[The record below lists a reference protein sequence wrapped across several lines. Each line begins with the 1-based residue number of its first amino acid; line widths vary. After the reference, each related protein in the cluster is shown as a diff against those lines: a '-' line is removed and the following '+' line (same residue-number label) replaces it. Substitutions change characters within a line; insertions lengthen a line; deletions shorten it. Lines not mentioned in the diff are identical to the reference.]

1 MSLPL
6 NEQLAYLRLAR
17 TEKIGPVT
25 FQRLIRLYGNSEAA
39 LEALPELS
47 SRGGRKRPLKAYSL
61 AKAKQ
66 EYSDTQKLGG
76 QYLIW
81 GTPNYPTA
89 LAALAA
95 LPDAPPLIAAH
106 GHTHLLQRPMVAMV
120 GARNASAAA
129 RKITSQLAGDLSAN
143 GIIIVS
149 GLARG
154 VDGAAHAAALGQG
167 TIAVLGNGAAHAYPP
182 ENAALQDR
190 IIEQGLLLA
199 ENPPDT
205 APQASLFPRRNRIIS
220 GLSLGV
226 IVVEAARR
234 SGSLITAR
242 FAGEHGREVMAVP
255 GSPLDAR
262 CLGSNNL
269 LRDGASL
276 IETADDVLGV
286 LRPLIERPEME
297 AQHRPFL
304 GSPNASP
311 PSIDDIDRHTLI
323 ELMGPVP
330 MSVDDLIE
338 QSQMPVQHVHL
349 VLLELDLAGRL
360 THEHGGKICLI

>member
-6 NEQLAYLRLAR
+6 TEQLAYLRLAR

-25 FQRLIRLYGNSEAA
+25 FQRLIRLYGTGEAA

-47 SRGGRKRPLKAYSL
+47 SRGGRQRPLKAFSL

-81 GTPNYPTA
+81 GTQTYPT
-89 LAALAA
+89 ALAA

-106 GHTHLLQRPMVAMV
+106 GHTHLLERPMVAMV

-129 RKITSQLAGDLSAN
+129 RKITAQLAGDLSAN

-154 VDGAAHAAALGQG
+154 VDGAAHEAALSQG
-167 TIAVLGNGAAHAYPP
+167 TIAVLGNGAAHAYPR
-182 ENAALQDR
+182 ENTGLQNR

-205 APQASLFPRRNRIIS
+205 PPQASLFPRRNRIIS

-242 FAGEHGREVMAVP
+242 FAGEHGHEVMAVP

-269 LRDGASL
+269 LRDGATL
-276 IETADDVLGV
+276 IETADDVMGV
-286 LRPLIERPEME
+286 LRPLIERPEMD
-297 AQHRPFL
+297 ANHRPF
-304 GSPNASP
+304 SCAPSAPP
-311 PSIDDIDRHTLI
+311 PSIDDSDRHNLI

-360 THEHGGKICLI
+360 THEPGGKICLI

>member
-1 MSLPL
+1 LSLSL
-6 NEQLAYLRLAR
+6 DAQLSYLRLAR
-17 TEKIGPVT
+17 TQKIGPVT
-25 FQRLIRLYGNSEAA
+25 FQRLMRLYGDGAKA
-39 LEALPELS
+39 LDALPELS
-47 SRGGRKRPLKAYSL
+47 SRGGRKRPLKAYPL

-76 QYLIW
+76 HYLIW
-81 GTPNYPTA
+81 GTPEYPS
-89 LAALAA
+89 ALAA
-95 LPDAPPLIAAH
+95 LPDAPPVMAAH
-106 GHTHLLQRPMVAMV
+106 GHVHLLQKPMVAMV

-129 RKITSQLAGDLSAN
+129 RKLTAQIAGDLSAN
-143 GIIIVS
+143 GIVVVS

-154 VDGAAHAAALGQG
+154 VDGAAHQAALSHG
-167 TIAVLGNGAAHAYPP
+167 TIAVLGNGAAHAYPR
-182 ENAALQDR
+182 ENTELQAR
-190 IIEQGLLLA
+190 LIEQGLVLA

-242 FAGEHGREVMAVP
+242 FAGEHGREVMVVP

-276 IETADDVLGV
+276 VETADDVLGV
-286 LRPLIERPEME
+286 LRPLIERPEMAARE
-297 AQHRPFL
+297 KAFIAAP
-304 GSPNASP
+304 ASAR
-311 PSIDDIDRHTLI
+311 PSIDEADRQALI

-330 MSVDDLIE
+330 MGVDELIE
-338 QSQMPVQHVHL
+338 QSQMPVPQVHL

-360 THEHGGKICLI
+360 TQEAGGKICLL